1 MEDLDITSR
10 TLKMVS
16 RDTKE
21 YVFFAS
27 LVTLFIAL
35 SDILDYFELP
45 FESQVAH
52 LFTASSV
59 ISTGFVTSSVSTFGY
74 AGVFVL
80 MFLESAS
87 LPIPSEV
94 VLPFAGFL
102 VFNGTMSFGVVV
114 LVSTIAGLCGA
125 LTDYYLALKLGRP
138 IIERLFKWSGASPGS
153 LDRLEGWLGTRGSW
167 SVLVARFI
175 PGMRSAISLPAG
187 ALRMR
192 LRAFVTMTAIGA
204 FGWSA
209 LLIYLG
215 YVAGNLWQTAL
226 VQSSPLLGQ
235 AVLFAVAVAS
245 TSYIVYFLSPR
256 VRGRPTILPE
266 ERP

>member
-1 MEDLDITSR
+1 MDIWSR

-16 RDTKE
+16 RDAKE
-21 YVFFAS
+21 YVFLAS
-27 LVTLFIAL
+27 LVTLLIAL
-35 SDILDYFELP
+35 SEILDYFELP
-45 FESQVAH
+45 FESQAAH

-59 ISTGFVTSSVSTFGY
+59 ISTGFVTSSVSAFGY

-102 VFNGTMSFGVVV
+102 VFKGTMSFEVAV
-114 LVSTIAGLCGA
+114 LVATVAGICGA

-138 IIERLFKWSGASPGS
+138 IIERLFRWSRATPGS
-153 LDRLEGWLGTRGSW
+153 LDRLEKWLGAGGSW
-167 SVLVARFI
+167 TVLVARFI

-235 AVLFAVAVAS
+235 VVLFAVAVAS
-245 TSYIVYFLSPR
+245 ISYIVYFLAAK
-256 VRGRPTILPE
+256 VRGRTTAMHE
-266 ERP
+266 E